1 MMRRGALSATATVGD
16 VLRWV
21 AGRRESGGLFVEGTE
36 NAVSG
41 AAYLVDGDI
50 AFVTTGHGL
59 PMEQQFLAAGVL
71 TREQLP
77 AVMAQ
82 VHAGRDLAFVL
93 DAEPGVEFRGVVQ
106 VIHDRSVEAL
116 GKLLG
121 VTSGTYLLDR
131 YQQHPFGMLGH
142 WSAGPMIDLAER
154 KYRVGQLDPGT
165 AGLLGLVPQPTA
177 GTDGDRDVVLSPV
190 SSGAA
195 GLPGGASAGRC
206 RRSGRPRAASGPAA
220 GQGPG
225 RPGSARVRH
234 RPHVPTGRR
243 GGRDGGGADHRRDQP
258 RSRADRVGLSPVSGA
273 GGVWERVKS
282 AA

>member
-190 SSGAA
+190 ELRLLLASREGRRLDDVAGRA
-195 GLPGGASAGRC
+195 GLGLPAAALLAKGLVARGLLEFATDLTSQPVDEVAGTEAEQTIAETSREAGLIASA
-206 RRSGRPRAASGPAA
+206 
-220 GQGPG
+220 
-225 RPGSARVRH
+225 
-234 RPHVPTGRR
+234 
-243 GGRDGGGADHRRDQP
+243 
-258 RSRADRVGLSPVSGA
+258 
-273 GGVWERVKS
+273 
-282 AA
+282 